1 MIAYLDLLEGVLR
14 TGLEEVGGALKQ
26 SQAQFVLCRQ
36 QPGGGFPGRRGGAD
50 LYYTDF
56 ALRLLALVPPDPAA
70 LSPTA
75 SYVAQPHP
83 LADAI
88 QCFNL
93 LNCRRLLAQLG
104 HDVPLDTG
112 PVLKTLRRQCLCDG
126 GYSRPGSSTASAY
139 HTFLAALCYEMLED
153 EAMPQVEEALEAI
166 ARLQG
171 RDGGFREQLS
181 EGVEQT
187 NATAAAVAFLLL
199 QEALTEQQARRA
211 VAFLTK
217 LQGRDGGFLAHPTA
231 PCGDLLSTF
240 TALATLAGLDGL
252 DRLDLPSVA
261 RFLRHTA
268 CPEGGFKAAR
278 ADTEPDIEYT
288 YYGLGCLALI
298 HAAIG

>member
-14 TGLEEVGGALKQ
+14 TGLEDVGEALKR

-36 QPGGGFPGRRGGAD
+36 QPDGGFPGRRGGAD

-56 ALRLLALVPPDPAA
+56 ALRLLALVPPDPPL

-75 SYVAQPHP
+75 GYLSRPHTP
-83 LADAI
+83 ADVI

-93 LNCRRLLAQLG
+93 LNSRRLLGQIG
-104 HDVPLDTG
+104 YEVPLELA

-126 GYSRPGSSTASAY
+126 GFARPGNSTASAY
-139 HTFLAALCYEMLED
+139 HTFLAALCYEMLPD
-153 EAMPQVEEALEAI
+153 EAMPQVEEAIEAV
-166 ARLQG
+166 AALQG
-171 RDGGFREQLS
+171 PDGGFREQLS
-181 EGVEQT
+181 EGIEQT

-211 VAFLTK
+211 VAFLSK
-217 LQGRDGGFLAHPTA
+217 LQGRDGGFLAHHTA
-231 PCGDLLSTF
+231 PASDLLSTF

-252 DRLDLPSVA
+252 DRVDLSTVA
-261 RFLRHTA
+261 RFMRQTA
-268 CPEGGFKAAR
+268 CPTGGFKAAPS
-278 ADTEPDIEYT
+278 DTEPDIEYT

-298 HAAIG
+298 HAALI